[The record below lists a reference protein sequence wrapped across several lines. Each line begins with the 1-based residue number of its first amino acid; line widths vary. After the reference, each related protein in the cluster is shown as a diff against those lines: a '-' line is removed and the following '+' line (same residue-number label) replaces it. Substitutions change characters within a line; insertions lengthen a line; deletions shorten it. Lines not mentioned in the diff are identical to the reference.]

1 MRQEVEAIAAM
12 EEQAAQL
19 ANRRAALAAQVIQV
33 TIYTILQTIVYTI
46 AYTHSALTLCL
57 TCTVMSFLRNCYAR
71 IRIATYVQANALQR
85 VDRVANPC

>member
-33 TIYTILQTIVYTI
+33 TVL
-46 AYTHSALTLCL
+46 
-57 TCTVMSFLRNCYAR
+57 
-71 IRIATYVQANALQR
+71 
-85 VDRVANPC
+85 